1 MTPMVIKLCECLE
14 LNPVPILMSVIVSV
28 NVGATATPLGHTP
41 NLLITGNH
49 YIAKHGVSFL
59 TYTLHMF
66 VGVVLCMI
74 HICIHLRVRF
84 NDIHELRLKEPK
96 EIKNMRREITVWERT
111 AASLSSFTKDS
122 DLVRET
128 LMKKVQIL
136 KNKLRK
142 KEFEGVVST
151 ETYIATLDELKHTVS
166 ASKLNSFVFCFQF
179 YLKFKKRNIKFT
191 YYISVCH
198 QKQAASHQI
207 WCSTAV
213 CHHLILHSI
222 CSPSEPPIPWMV
234 RYYRST
240 TSFNHIGKVI
250 DNQMKR
256 EEKRI
261 PETFFFF

>member
-1 MTPMVIKLCECLE
+1 MITAIISAFLDNVTTILLMTPMVIKLCECLE

-74 HICIHLRVRF
+74 HICVHLRVRY

-96 EIKNMRREITVWERT
+96 EIKNLRREITVWERT
-111 AASLSSFTKDS
+111 AASLSSYTKDS

-151 ETYIATLDELKHTVS
+151 ETYIATLDELKHTVRKFS
-166 ASKLNSFVFCFQF
+166 SILRLFFLFSLRLKSYSKLN
-179 YLKFKKRNIKFT
+179 K
-191 YYISVCH
+191 
-198 QKQAASHQI
+198 
-207 WCSTAV
+207 
-213 CHHLILHSI
+213 
-222 CSPSEPPIPWMV
+222 
-234 RYYRST
+234 
-240 TSFNHIGKVI
+240 
-250 DNQMKR
+250 
-256 EEKRI
+256 
-261 PETFFFF
+261 